1 MDVMLCTIDKQLQLC
16 YLPGHLSHMS
26 LGKPM
31 RVVVWFLHFLFKAK
45 EQAESTSQS
54 AQVASQNQLWRLP
67 RSHGCCLTAVLR
79 SEFSTGWSPV
89 PRFRNC
95 GNEIRVGWRP
105 KFGLQCEI
113 CLCCSLFHNSY
124 SKRHLRFFF
133 KTKKHVTK
141 ASKCRVFMCFNS
153 ASTFSTFSTSST
165 FRFRSLTI
173 LLGSIALHISRV
185 VTSETP
191 GVFPSKRV
199 AFFMWWKR
207 MDFCLWYNLC
217 IFRLNFTD
225 RILIYIIVLVYNE
238 FRIT

>member
-1 MDVMLCTIDKQLQLC
+1 M
-16 YLPGHLSHMS
+16 
-26 LGKPM
+26 
-31 RVVVWFLHFLFKAK
+31 KA
-45 EQAESTSQS
+45 
-54 AQVASQNQLWRLP
+54 
-67 RSHGCCLTAVLR
+67 
-79 SEFSTGWSPV
+79 
-89 PRFRNC
+89 
-95 GNEIRVGWRP
+95 EIWP
-105 KFGLQCEI
+105 SI
-113 CLCCSLFHNSY
+113 WDYCLCCSLFHNSY

-133 KTKKHVTK
+133 KTKKPVTK
-141 ASKCRVFMCFNS
+141 ASKCRVLMCFNS

-217 IFRLNFTD
+217 IFRLNFIYL
-225 RILIYIIVLVYNE
+225 ILIYIIVLVYNE
-238 FRIT
+238 FRSLELVYLWCNCNLQKNPESCLGRAHLHQAKFGCPSCSSWLWKHEDGHGHCSGVPERCGRSQEQYLGIDLTQS